1 MTLYRVEKLIDLACS
16 TTHEEEARTAAL
28 TACRMIRRLGLRV
41 AAPLPDV
48 EARGFS
54 HEQRPPTHAWYEPS
68 PRPSRAASRPPP
80 RPPRE
85 KPPNGGAWHK
95 AASSGRCE
103 SCGDTYAYGD
113 DVYEVNGVLWC
124 AGH

>member
-28 TACRMIRRLGLRV
+28 TACRMIRRLGLRL
-41 AAPLPDV
+41 AAPLPDAGA
-48 EARGFS
+48 ARAAARTQTEVG
-54 HEQRPPTHAWYEPS
+54 RAWYES
-68 PRPSRAASRPPP
+68 SRRPSRAATPPP
-80 RPPRE
+80 KPPRE
-85 KPPNGGAWHK
+85 KPANGGAWHK

-103 SCGDTYAYGD
+103 SCGDSYAFGD

>member
-1 MTLYRVEKLIDLACS
+1 MTLYRVQKLIDLACS

-41 AAPLPDV
+41 AAALPDV
-48 EARGFS
+48 AETRGAARAQNEAGR
-54 HEQRPPTHAWYEPS
+54 AWYEATR
-68 PRPSRAASRPPP
+68 RPSREATPPP

-95 AASSGRCE
+95 AARSGRCE
-103 SCGDTYAYGD
+103 SCGDSYAYGD
-113 DVYEVNGVLWC
+113 DVYEVNDLLWC

>member
-28 TACRMIRRLGLRV
+28 TACRMIRRLDLRLATPPEVV
-41 AAPLPDV
+41 AGRA
-48 EARGFS
+48 ATRGQNDA
-54 HEQRPPTHAWYEPS
+54 ERAWYQ
-68 PRPSRAASRPPP
+68 PSRRASRTATPPP

-95 AASSGRCE
+95 APRSGLCE
-103 SCGDTYAYGD
+103 SCGDTFAHGD